1 MREKKKIEKL
11 MLLFTV
17 VSHGKSNLFADFLE
31 ENGVNVQFMLR
42 GEGMHPKKFH
52 EMLDYKK
59 KCVLISFIGEDKAK
73 TIISKLEDKF
83 ETVKYS
89 YGACWTVP
97 LSSIIGV
104 QAYKFLVDYREG
116 GIQ

>member
-1 MREKKKIEKL
+1 MKEKL
-11 MLLFTV
+11 EKLVLLFTV
-17 VSHGKSNLFADFLE
+17 VSHGKRNLFADFLE
-31 ENGVNVQFMLR
+31 EQGVNAQIMMN
-42 GEGMHPKKFH
+42 GEGMHEKKFY
-52 EMLDYKK
+52 DAANYKK
-59 KCVLISFIGEDKAK
+59 KSVIISFVGEDKVK

-104 QAYKFLVDYREG
+104 QAYKFLVNYRKG